1 MKKQLLTIITFAAIV
16 VANLPARGADD
27 SDQLTFPQL
36 TRQPI
41 DQAIRVGSNAVFSA
55 QATNGNLTFQWFR
68 NGLAMDGQ
76 TNSDLVLESVGIGD
90 VGFYTCNISKDG
102 GESVPTRTASL
113 NVFTA
118 TAGGPITVFGA
129 PVFSSGSQGGCPGP
143 YAGYVNYIKPVSQG
157 WGWAP
162 TSGVT
167 LHTAADGTQR
177 TDTKIEYVGKNGD
190 RGCNQTI
197 VTVPDPSYSPKY
209 RFTIYFSSNVPT
221 NSYPMTLVGFDP

>member
-1 MKKQLLTIITFAAIV
+1 MKQQLLTLITFAAIAGV
-16 VANLPARGADD
+16 NLAARAADD
-27 SDQLTFPQL
+27 SDQLAFPQL

-41 DQAIRVGSNAVFSA
+41 DQAIPVGSNAVFSA

-76 TNSDLVLESVGIGD
+76 TNSDLVLESVGIED
-90 VGFYTCNISKDG
+90 VGYYTCNISKDG

-118 TAGGPITVFGA
+118 LAGGPITVYGF
-129 PVFSSGSQGGCPGP
+129 PVFSSGSQGGCPGA
-143 YAGYVNYIKPVSQG
+143 YAGYVNYIKTVTQG

-167 LHTAADGTQR
+167 LHTATDANR
-177 TDTKIEYVGKNGD
+177 TDTKVQYVGKFGD
-190 RGCNQTI
+190 AGCNQTI
-197 VTVPDPSYSPKY
+197 VTVPSPTYSPKY
-209 RFTIYFSSNVPT
+209 RFTIYFPNNVPT
-221 NSYPMTLVGFDP
+221 NSYAITLVGFDP

>member
-1 MKKQLLTIITFAAIV
+1 MKKQVLTLITFAAIAAV
-16 VANLPARGADD
+16 NLAARGADD
-27 SDQLTFPQL
+27 SDQLAFPQL

-41 DQAIRVGSNAVFSA
+41 DQAISVGSNAVFSA

-68 NGLAMDGQ
+68 NGVAMDGQ

-90 VGFYTCNISKDG
+90 VGYFTCNIAKDG

-118 TAGGPITVFGA
+118 LAGGPITVYGF
-129 PVFSSGSQGGCPGP
+129 PVFSSGSQGGCPGG
-143 YAGYVNYIKPVSQG
+143 YAGYVNYIKTVSQG

-167 LHTAADGTQR
+167 LHTAADGTTR
-177 TDTKIEYVGKNGD
+177 TDTKIVYGGKFGD
-190 RGCNQTI
+190 LGCNQTI
-197 VTVPDPSYSPKY
+197 VTVPDPTYSPKY
-209 RFTIYFSSNVPT
+209 RFSIYFPSNVPT
-221 NSYPMTLVGFDP
+221 NSYPITLLGFDP